1 MPAMQQTRTRRGSKE
16 SQAVTSVLHALL
28 RAQQTMCA
36 VLIEAET
43 RHVWQHALKSHENH
57 PLLKAA
63 ACTVPLKTHSASS
76 RLTKKGKSGGS
87 CKLSPQQCV
96 RRA

>member
-43 RHVWQHALKSHENH
+43 RHVRQHALKSHENH
-57 PLLKAA
+57 GQKLLRALCVEDSLCLLKAYE
-63 ACTVPLKTHSASS
+63 KRKKWRIASS
-76 RLTKKGKSGGS
+76 RYCNSACGD
-87 CKLSPQQCV
+87 
-96 RRA
+96 